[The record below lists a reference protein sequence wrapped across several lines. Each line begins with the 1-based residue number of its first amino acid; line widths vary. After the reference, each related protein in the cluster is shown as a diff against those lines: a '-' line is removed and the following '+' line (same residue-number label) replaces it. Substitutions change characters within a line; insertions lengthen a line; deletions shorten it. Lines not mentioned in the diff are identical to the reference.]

1 MTILTFPTLTRAPQQ
16 AEWWLQRRT
25 QGFASPLTGSQQTL
39 ELPGSF
45 WRASLSWPPLMEAD
59 WRALAGF
66 LTSLRGRAGRF
77 YYGPPHARVPRIMPA
92 YTTPL
97 VMGGG
102 QSGTSL
108 NADGFSASQ
117 TIFHAGDFV
126 SYDTPSG
133 RRMLHMVTA
142 DCASSGG
149 GAVAIPIE
157 PAIREAPADNTPL
170 RFGQPGAPLGCVM
183 MLTEDSAARVSVG
196 LARIGSMALDI
207 EEALI

>member
-1 MTILTFPTLTRAPQQ
+1 MTILTFPTLTRVPQQ

-25 QGFASPLTGSQQTL
+25 QDFASPLTGSVQTQ
-39 ELPGSF
+39 ELPGSY
-45 WRASLSWPPLMEAD
+45 WRASLSWPPLQEAD
-59 WRALAGF
+59 WRTLTGF
-66 LTSLRGRAGRF
+66 LSALRGRAGRF
-77 YYGPPHARVPRIMPA
+77 FYGPPHAKAPRIMPVFG
-92 YTTPL
+92 TPL

-108 NADGFSASQ
+108 SADGFGASQ

-126 SYDTPSG
+126 SYDTPGG

-149 GAVAIPIE
+149 GVVAIPIE
-157 PAIREAPADNTPL
+157 PAIRDAPADNTPL

-183 MLTEDSAARVSVG
+183 RLTDDAAARVSVG
-196 LARIGSMALDI
+196 LARIGSMALEF
-207 EEALI
+207 EESLT